1 MEVYM
6 NKTKLRSCVYVIS
19 TLIAVIWF
27 SGLTIHASGEI
38 ITPERIERSI
48 IKNVSVFL
56 PDGKWQAGSFVVI
69 KGCKIEKIGSMSA
82 VPRDEVF
89 DNEYDLKGKYVYPGF
104 IDPLY
109 IGFQTVEKKKAG
121 FGGGIQQ
128 ARMGRG
134 SSEPLKE
141 YKRKS
146 FEKRNYF
153 IKRKAVER
161 LKLDE
166 KKAKSVIQNGFTV
179 AHVVL
184 LDGIIGGVSTVVSLA
199 SEEVEDAVLV
209 PECFMGFSFNPN
221 RSEYP
226 TMIAGI
232 IAEMKQIKADS
243 YYYHKMMSLQTIH
256 PTMRRKYIPEY
267 DILYP
272 YFEKKKRFLMV
283 AGSYPEQRMM
293 ELVKKRLD
301 IDPVMVMNPELWR
314 RDVDSDADIILPL
327 GFEPPRASKY
337 ANMGEKIKKEAE
349 EKINPAKLSDFL
361 KTHKNVSF
369 TAPKN
374 NDYKTFFKSIPVLF
388 KQGVSEA
395 RIVAALTTVPA
406 KLLNISDFTGSIETG
421 KLANLAVM
429 NQKITQTGAKAA
441 MVFVDGKPFEF
452 KSNDLKPGENGKK
465 KGKKGKK
472 KMKKSKKPG
481 NRE

>member
-1 MEVYM
+1 MS
-6 NKTKLRSCVYVIS
+6 NTKLRSCVYVIS

-27 SGLTIHASGEI
+27 SGLTIYASGESV
-38 ITPERIERSI
+38 TPERIERSI
-48 IKNVSVFL
+48 IKNVSVFQ

-69 KGCKIEKIGSMSA
+69 KGCKIEKIGPMSA
-82 VPRDEVF
+82 VPHNEVF

-109 IGFQTVEKKKAG
+109 NGFMIKEKKKSG
-121 FGGGIQQ
+121 FGGGTQGPG
-128 ARMGRG
+128 MGRG
-134 SSEPLKE
+134 SSEPPKE
-141 YKRKS
+141 YKRKT

-153 IKRKAVER
+153 IKRRAVDR

-166 KKAKSVIQNGFTV
+166 KRAKSIIQNGFTV
-179 AHVVL
+179 AHVVP
-184 LDGIIGGVSTVVSLA
+184 LDGIIGGVSTVVSL
-199 SEEVEDAVLV
+199 SSQEVEDAVLV
-209 PECFMGFSFNPN
+209 PEGYMGFSFNAN
-221 RSEYP
+221 RSDYP
-226 TMIAGI
+226 TTLAGI

-243 YYYHKMMSLQTIH
+243 YYYRNMKSLQLKH
-256 PTMRRKYIPEY
+256 PQMRRKYVPEY

-272 YFEKKKRFLMV
+272 YFQKKKRFLMV

-293 ELVKKRLD
+293 ELVKDRLG
-301 IDPVMVMNPELWR
+301 IEPVMVMHPELWR
-314 RDVDSDADIILPL
+314 RDVASDADIILPL

-337 ANMGEKIKKEAE
+337 ANMGDKIKKEAE
-349 EKINPAKLSDFL
+349 KKIYPAKLASFL

-374 NDYKTFFKSIPVLF
+374 NDYKALFKNIPVLF

-406 KLLNISDFTGSIETG
+406 KLLNISQFTGSIEAG

-429 NQKITQTGAKAA
+429 NQKITQPGAKAA
-441 MVFVDGKPFEF
+441 LVFVDGKPFEF
-452 KSNDLKPGENGKK
+452 KSKDKPANNGKK

-481 NRE
+481 DRE